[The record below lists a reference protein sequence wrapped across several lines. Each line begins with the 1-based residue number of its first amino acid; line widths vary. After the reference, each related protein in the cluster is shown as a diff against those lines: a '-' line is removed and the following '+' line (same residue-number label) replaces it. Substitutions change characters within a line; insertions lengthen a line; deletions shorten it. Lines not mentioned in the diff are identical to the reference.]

1 MDEDEILNARQV
13 AEQNPEL
20 DATRRQLFGENYLQ
34 DIDQG
39 TGIAQY
45 YTGFGQMPTL
55 DYTPPVVE
63 EAAPAVDVTQPVID
77 TDGGGGGIDISTGNE
92 TGNTAEQQRLLDAG
106 IGVQAEP
113 GAFIS
118 APGEGM
124 LTQQAIDE
132 LADYPLNTSYGVGG
146 ADGMSGGQ
154 ATPGAEFA
162 DQNPYGGTGTM
173 DDLGADS
180 FPEYQEPTVANLAS
194 TAPGIT
200 DYLEGIDPATGLTE
214 TIDTRATEPPSLGFG
229 TPPEA
234 DIYQDPIMGMVNMN
248 QADVIA
254 SDANVGFDTPE
265 QTNAIN
271 EAFNSVKDLGE
282 AGVDK
287 LRDSLV
293 ALGGKVKEGFDN
305 TIEIGGKTIDL
316 GKSLVGGAISL
327 VSGVP
332 GVGFLLNAV
341 QEDPVDTYNQSLFSA
356 DDYLNSD
363 MYKADKDMTDQ
374 EYSEYKNRLGGY
386 YGDLRAG
393 NIEGQDP
400 FGKNITSAFGDY
412 EAMAQDIVDKV
423 SSIPVNERTQFQKDQ
438 LDFYGDV
445 VKDTP
450 APQEDIGATDT
461 MASINMQEAKDI
473 TDRLSNEITDGS
485 DLRGDPYGGGQTG
498 VQSGMN
504 TPTNDFAGQGTGGD
518 GPAGGASNAAAN
530 EAAASNREAARS
542 GQYDSG
548 GGGGGGGGGKIVCTM
563 MNNSYGFGSFRNK
576 IWLKHSKH
584 LAPEY
589 QIGYHKIFLPLV
601 KLSKT
606 NKVVKKVLEHIAV
619 HRTIDIRQEARGK
632 VHLLGRVYRK
642 ILEPICYVVGKY
654 VK

>member
-113 GAFIS
+113 GAPIS

-234 DIYQDPIMGMVNMN
+234 DIYQDPIMGMANMN

-271 EAFNSVKDLGE
+271 EAFNSVKDLGA

-293 ALGGKVKEGFDN
+293 ALGGKVKEGFEN
-305 TIEIGGKTIDL
+305 TVEIGGKTIDL
-316 GKSLVGGAISL
+316 TKSLFGGALSL
-327 VSGVP
+327 ASGIP

-356 DDYLNSD
+356 DNYLDSD
-363 MYKADKDMTDQ
+363 MYKVDKDMTDQ
-374 EYSEYKNRLGGY
+374 EYSEYKNRLGSY

-423 SSIPVNERTQFQKDQ
+423 SSIPVDERSQFEKDQ

-473 TDRLSNEITDGS
+473 TDRLDNEITDGS

-530 EAAASNREAARS
+530 REAARS

-563 MNNSYGFGSFRNK
+563 MNDSYGFGSFRNK
-576 IWLKHSKH
+576 IWLKHSRDMK
-584 LAPEY
+584 PEY
-589 QIGYHKIFLPLV
+589 QKGYHKIFLPLV

-606 NKVVKKVLEHIAV
+606 NKVLKKTLEHIAV

-642 ILEPICYVVGKY
+642 ILEPICYWVGKY

>member
-20 DATRRQLFGENYLQ
+20 DETRRQLFGENYLQ

-63 EAAPAVDVTQPVID
+63 EAEPAVDVTQPVVD
-77 TDGGGGGIDISTGNE
+77 TGGGGGGAGLFTGGDDDIDYSQN
-92 TGNTAEQQRLLDAG
+92 
-106 IGVQAEP
+106 P
-113 GAFIS
+113 
-118 APGEGM
+118 
-124 LTQQAIDE
+124 LTQMITTPTGDTMTVKEAMTTDAAYTGTDQSG
-132 LADYPLNTSYGVGG
+132 LGG

-162 DQNPYGGTGTM
+162 NQNPYGGTGTM

-180 FPEYQEPTVANLAS
+180 FPEYQEPTVANLGS

-234 DIYQDPIMGMVNMN
+234 DIYQDPIMGMANMN

-271 EAFNSVKDLGE
+271 EAFNSVKNLGE
-282 AGVDK
+282 AGVGK

-305 TIEIGGKTIDL
+305 TVEIGGKTIDL
-316 GKSLVGGAISL
+316 TKSLIGGAISL
-327 VSGVP
+327 ATGIP
-332 GVGFLLNAV
+332 GIGFALNA
-341 QEDPVDTYNQSLFSA
+341 
-356 DDYLNSD
+356 
-363 MYKADKDMTDQ
+363 
-374 EYSEYKNRLGGY
+374 LGGLKTDPADTLNRKIVDELKSEND
-386 YGDLRAG
+386 YGYNMSSGTL
-393 NIEGQDP
+393 NQDP
-400 FGKNITSAFGDY
+400 FGRNPVSAFGDY
-412 EAMAQDIVDKV
+412 EQTLLDNINSGSNTKMGLAKTEFAQDYFNKK
-423 SSIPVNERTQFQKDQ
+423 SAAT
-438 LDFYGDV
+438 
-445 VKDTP
+445 
-450 APQEDIGATDT
+450 AAQEDVGAISGDMNTGAD
-461 MASINMQEAKDI
+461 SV
-473 TDRLSNEITDGS
+473 SG
-485 DLRGDPYGGGQTG
+485 DLPGGGNIG
-498 VQSGMN
+498 DEFGS
-504 TPTNDFAGQGTGGD
+504 GGD
-518 GPAGGASNAAAN
+518 TQATIGPTVS
-530 EAAASNREAARS
+530 RS
-542 GQYDSG
+542 DTDYGQFGRAQSAQAG
-548 GGGGGGGGGKIVCTM
+548 GGGNQGGGGKIVCTM
-563 MNNSYGFGSFRNK
+563 MNDSYGFGSFRNK
-576 IWLKHSKH
+576 IWLKHSRNMK
-584 LAPEY
+584 PEY

-632 VHLLGRVYRK
+632 MHLLGRTYRK
-642 ILEPICYVVGKY
+642 ILEPICYIVGKY
-654 VK
+654 AKK